1 MVTERRSEPALER
14 MKVAC
19 GRSQLL
25 DDGGIRDPIDRPFR
39 LIDMDH

>member
-25 DDGGIRDPIDRPFR
+25 DDGGIRDPIDRRFW